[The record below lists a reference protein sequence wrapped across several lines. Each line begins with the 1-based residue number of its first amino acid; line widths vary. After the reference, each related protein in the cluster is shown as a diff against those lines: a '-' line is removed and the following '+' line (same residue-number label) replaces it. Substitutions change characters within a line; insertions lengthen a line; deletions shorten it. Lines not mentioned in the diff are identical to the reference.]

1 MSLSRLN
8 LLAEIEIETEVDAN
22 KDSEKRDVV

>member
-8 LLAEIEIETEVDAN
+8 LLAEIEIATEVDAN
-22 KDSEKRDVV
+22 KDSEKKDVV

>member
-22 KDSEKRDVV
+22 KDSEKKDVV

>member
-22 KDSEKRDVV
+22 KDSEKKDVA